1 MVFGV
6 VMAVKIHTEHVW
18 FCDTV
23 LFSRWLAVT
32 VRDMLSHI
40 CRVVVVAYFN

>member
-6 VMAVKIHTEHVW
+6 VTAVKIRTEHVW

-23 LFSRWLAVT
+23 VFSRWLAVT
-32 VRDMLSHI
+32 VGDILFHI